1 MGKSYLKTESFSAK
15 IKINYK
21 WLDCTFFFFQNL
33 RLNKMA

>member
-21 WLDCTFFFFQNL
+21 WLDCTFFFLKKF
-33 RLNKMA
+33 KT